1 LQDIIKT
8 NHKQN
13 VKHIIYFV
21 LLFIS
26 SLTFGQT
33 EANFF
38 SALKSGDTASME
50 PYMEDNIDFC
60 LFEDQQI
67 MSKKAALSKFKSF
80 LNNHKILSVEVIH
93 KGTSKDKSSQYKV
106 AKLTTSTDTFRVFVY
121 ASGEIGAK
129 TVKEIRIDK
138 F

>member
-1 LQDIIKT
+1 
-8 NHKQN
+8 
-13 VKHIIYFV
+13 
-21 LLFIS
+21 
-26 SLTFGQT
+26 
-33 EANFF
+33 
-38 SALKSGDTASME
+38 ME